1 MRSDRG
7 GEFYETFTKAGQN
20 KGPFAL
26 YLEEHGIMTQNTTPS
41 TPQQNGVA
49 ERRNHIFLNIIR
61 NMMCTSGLPRFLW
74 GEALEIANYLTN

>member
-7 GEFYETFTKAGQN
+7 GEFYERFIEAGQN

-26 YLEEHGIMTQNTTPS
+26 YLEEHGIMTQSTTPS

-49 ERRNHIFLNIIR
+49 ERII
-61 NMMCTSGLPRFLW
+61 
-74 GEALEIANYLTN
+74 LEHD